1 MGVEDGA
8 VARSPEERKALRK
21 ARRQA
26 RKAASSEGNPGKQA
40 GARRKA
46 RSAAQAGDAGVAP
59 VEKGRAKAAGKGG
72 KARKGAARAARAQA
86 LPQGN
91 DALQDR
97 KVFCLGFDQAGNEA
111 LRSFLAQRG
120 LAASGNGRWA
130 QASQFAAKHRSLSAK
145 AFCGGEQANFVNLD
159 AWFPGS
165 LFVLQTT
172 DELTWLQGRIRHV
185 LRHAADNWT
194 GRKHGGAPRPPYG
207 GDALMQAFFPAPTLC
222 IDRWILDRRQYHAA
236 VREYFLNRDNLVDIN
251 LGADLGWQDTLSAAL
266 DAFDL
271 LGPEPSSEPAPEAD
285 VPPAL
290 TFQTFPLLQDY
301 LDLAAERVAAMG
313 PDTRPYSHADFLRA
327 HAASVA

>member
-1 MGVEDGA
+1 MSVEDGA
-8 VARSPEERKALRK
+8 SVRSPEERKALRQAKRRARRTAQAEGGPDKKAGAGRK
-21 ARRQA
+21 ARR
-26 RKAASSEGNPGKQA
+26 
-40 GARRKA
+40 
-46 RSAAQAGDAGVAP
+46 AAQAGEGGAEATGTAP
-59 VEKGRAKAAGKGG
+59 ATAAGKGA
-72 KARKGAARAARAQA
+72 KARKNAARAARAQS

-91 DALQDR
+91 DALQHR

-111 LRSFLAQRG
+111 LRSVLAQRG
-120 LAASGNGRWA
+120 LAASGNARWA
-130 QASQFAAKHRSLSAK
+130 QASQFVAKHRSLSAK
-145 AFCGGEQANFVNLD
+145 AFCGGEEANFVNLD

-207 GDALMQAFFPAPTLC
+207 GDALMQAFLPAPTLC

-236 VREYFLNRDNLVDIN
+236 VREYFVNRDNFVDID
-251 LGADLGWQDTLSAAL
+251 LGAGSGWQDTLGAAL

-271 LGPEPSSEPAPEAD
+271 LGPEPNIAPVPDAEA
-285 VPPAL
+285 PPTL
-290 TFQTFPLLQDY
+290 TFTNFPLLQDY

-313 PDTRPYSHADFLRA
+313 PDTRPYSHADFLTA
-327 HAASVA
+327 HSAPAT